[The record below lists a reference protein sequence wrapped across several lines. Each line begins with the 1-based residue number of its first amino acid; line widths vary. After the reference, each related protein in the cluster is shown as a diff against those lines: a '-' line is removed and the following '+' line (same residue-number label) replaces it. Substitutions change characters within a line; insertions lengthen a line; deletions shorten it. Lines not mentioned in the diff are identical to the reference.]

1 MKILTAM
8 LMVSL
13 LLLTGCHVGLHGHGH
28 GHYRVR
34 HHHYR
39 HHGHHRH
46 HHWNGPG
53 PAYGEASKITE
64 IKILSATLPD
74 DFEGEFSSDE
84 EAAWRK
90 AWPDQAAQLVA
101 AGLTTGTNSQVTATF
116 SETKPT
122 SGYYMTLEI
131 TYIDIGD
138 PRPNADGTPKQRG
151 SALSAR
157 GVIMNAESGKMVADV
172 KFSESSGWT
181 GTVPFDG
188 YMSRIGGSLAEWF
201 NDKRENE

>member
-1 MKILTAM
+1 MRLLIVTSLAAL
-8 LMVSL
+8 LMFS
-13 LLLTGCHVGLHGHGH
+13 GCAVGFHGSGH

-34 HHHYR
+34 HGHYR

-53 PAYGEASKITE
+53 PAYGEAAKISE
-64 IKILSATLPD
+64 ITVLSATLPD
-74 DFEGEFSSDE
+74 DFEGEFTSE
-84 EAAWRK
+84 EESAWRE
-90 AWPDQAAQLVA
+90 AWPEQAAQLVA
-101 AGLTTGTNSQVTATF
+101 AGLTSGTDSKVKATF

-157 GVIMNAESGKMVADV
+157 GVITNAQSGQMVADV

-181 GTVPFDG
+181 GSIPFDG
-188 YMSRIGGSLAEWF
+188 YMTRIGASLAEWF
-201 NDKRENE
+201 NDKRSD